1 MSSSSSNVYEQW
13 VLGLRSWRA
22 DPLTNLSDLP
32 KLDET
37 SFPPAT
43 YNRLINHLNEAI
55 NEFMKRWNRQLSSA
69 VGAAKEPHTLARALV
84 DARLGLAHRLKLAR
98 HPSLPATIS
107 KQLVTQAETD
117 IRSLQ
122 RQLEEGAQH
131 AASSGSSVGRTEKE
145 AILRLY
151 RDNALT
157 AVLDA
162 GFSLDGVNDREVQR
176 ANAAE
181 DTVAYDGTPAEPFT
195 LSSPKRRIFLSP
207 QQE

>member
-1 MSSSSSNVYEQW
+1 M
-13 VLGLRSWRA
+13 LGLRSWRA
-22 DPLTNLSDLP
+22 DPLTNLTHLP

-55 NEFMKRWNRQLSSA
+55 NEFMKRWTLQLSSA
-69 VGAAKEPHTLARALV
+69 LGVAKEPHALARALV

-98 HPSLPATIS
+98 HPSLPETIS
-107 KQLVTQAETD
+107 KQLLTQAEND

-131 AASSGSSVGRTEKE
+131 AASSGSSVGRNEKE
-145 AILRLY
+145 ALLRLY

-162 GFSLDGVNDREVQR
+162 GFSLDSVNDREVQR
-176 ANAAE
+176 ADAAE
-181 DTVAYDGTPAEPFT
+181 NAIADESAPADPFT
-195 LSSPKRRIFLSP
+195 LSRPKRRIFLTPP
-207 QQE
+207 QE

>member
-1 MSSSSSNVYEQW
+1 M
-13 VLGLRSWRA
+13 LGLRSWRA
-22 DPLTNLSDLP
+22 DPLTNLSHLP
-32 KLDET
+32 RLDET

-43 YNRLINHLNEAI
+43 YNRLVNHLNDAI
-55 NEFMKRWNRQLSSA
+55 NEFMKRWTLQLSSA
-69 VGAAKEPHTLARALV
+69 VGAAKEPHALARALV

-98 HPSLPATIS
+98 HPSLPEAMS

-145 AILRLY
+145 AVLRLY

-162 GFSLDGVNDREVQR
+162 GFSLDSVNDREVKR
-176 ANAAE
+176 ADDAEAAIAP
-181 DTVAYDGTPAEPFT
+181 DAAPVEPFS
-195 LSSPKRRIFLSP
+195 LSRPKRRIVLSP
-207 QQE
+207 HQE